1 MDSLELKGIGDVILR
16 TDGNCIE
23 LEIDRKVKQKRIIPI
38 PHILCVEVSEPQE
51 GHRGYI
57 YFRTPAANKAMK
69 AAVSRDFVIDD
80 DIVFFNDTANYTK
93 ACQIQQYIA
102 DAVNGKLNKPGS
114 RSRGGKPTS

>member
-1 MDSLELKGIGDVILR
+1 MNTFELRGIGGVTLR
-16 TDGNCIE
+16 TAGNCIE

-80 DIVFFNDTANYTK
+80 DIVFFNDTANYNK

-102 DAVNGKLNKPGS
+102 DAINEKFNGTAIK
-114 RSRGGKPTS
+114 SRGRKPTS

>member
-1 MDSLELKGIGDVILR
+1 MESLELKGIGDVILR
-16 TDGNCIE
+16 TCGKCIE
-23 LEIDRKVKQKRIIPI
+23 LEIDRKVKQKRVIPI

-80 DIVFFNDTANYTK
+80 DIVFFNDTANYSV
-93 ACQIQQYIA
+93 ACQIQQYIT
-102 DAVNGKLNKPGS
+102 DTVNGTLKQRN
-114 RSRGGKPTS
+114 